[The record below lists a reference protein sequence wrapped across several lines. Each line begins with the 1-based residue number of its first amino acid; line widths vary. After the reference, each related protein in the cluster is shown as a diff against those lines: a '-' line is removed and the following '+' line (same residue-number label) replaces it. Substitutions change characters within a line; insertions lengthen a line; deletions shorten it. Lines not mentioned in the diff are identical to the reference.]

1 MAAIH
6 KTILFLSFLLTFPLF
21 YIISFPVDAI
31 TLKLL
36 STEPKYMGLYESAE
50 YFSEFS
56 VLEMSSIYYILIM
69 IMVSIYSYKIFNEKK
84 QVEMSISFLLLGL
97 IMYLSESNMIAKYS
111 QVLFAALILPY
122 IFIQLWAA
130 RQWVVMLLLISGYA
144 TISFGYMIDMI
155 KGMMELEGGGIY
167 RTVIELLPNS
177 ESITTFY
184 LNSENYISEEVAE
197 SFGMLLVCLSSFL
210 LFYEEIKRFANRNIA
225 GLTALLTSLII
236 IAVGH
241 SLLHY
246 EYFNL
251 NYTYMLFGKFKLIAY
266 AISLVGFVLLI
277 MINKYQL
284 KKLDR
289 ELTLINEDVFSC
301 FMFLFL
307 LILPTVYGRINSAIS
322 VSLWLPFLVSFGV
335 YLYYRH
341 PALAKK

>member
-1 MAAIH
+1 
-6 KTILFLSFLLTFPLF
+6 
-21 YIISFPVDAI
+21 
-31 TLKLL
+31 
-36 STEPKYMGLYESAE
+36 
-50 YFSEFS
+50 
-56 VLEMSSIYYILIM
+56 
-69 IMVSIYSYKIFNEKK
+69 
-84 QVEMSISFLLLGL
+84 
-97 IMYLSESNMIAKYS
+97 
-111 QVLFAALILPY
+111 
-122 IFIQLWAA
+122 
-130 RQWVVMLLLISGYA
+130 
-144 TISFGYMIDMI
+144 MI
-155 KGMMELEGGGIY
+155 KGLTELEGGGIY